1 MIPLESLILSSC
13 ADEDICIGAEEER
26 ILTWLS
32 PINVSQMYLDAKS
45 RRSPGT
51 GDWLLASDEFN
62 RWKSSASQL
71 LWLFG
76 VGARF

>member
-1 MIPLESLILSSC
+1 M
-13 ADEDICIGAEEER
+13 CIGAEEER

-32 PINVSQMYLDAKS
+32 PIKVSSMYLDAKS

-51 GDWLLASDEFN
+51 GDWLLASDEFLH
-62 RWKSSASQL
+62 WKSSARQL

-76 VGARF
+76 VGARFRSMSLLIESNADLVSL